1 MGSPSPRKKKV
12 WTASSQLGSL
22 GLADWAVRSIQDS
35 IRAAADI
42 LKARYGQPPPGT
54 YIQEGDR
61 IIWRQ
66 PAGAGPLVFPGIGVG
81 ASGIPLSWLI
91 ILAGILIIVL
101 AARR

>member
-1 MGSPSPRKKKV
+1 M
-12 WTASSQLGSL
+12 WTARELGNL
-22 GLADWAVRSIQDS
+22 GLADWAIQTIQDS

-54 YIQEGDR
+54 YIQQGDK

-91 ILAGILIIVL
+91 ILAGLLIIVL